1 MDIIFLYLGPILYLL
16 SPASPSRLS
25 TDLLADLSETSSS
38 VRTATRHA
46 HSHLFRRE
54 PSPTR
59 RNLRN
64 GIFNGISSH
73 IPTMAYNPDALYSQP
88 VGAPSTLP
96 TVALTRM
103 NEPGHAPQRDR
114 CAAALQQLLQH
125 LAGIPAGYN
134 DHNLGHYGIAAS
146 NAEYLAKSNQRPH
159 VPPANPGPGPMNQ
172 RTIHLYS
179 MIKVSI

>member
-1 MDIIFLYLGPILYLL
+1 
-16 SPASPSRLS
+16 
-25 TDLLADLSETSSS
+25 
-38 VRTATRHA
+38 
-46 HSHLFRRE
+46 
-54 PSPTR
+54 
-59 RNLRN
+59 
-64 GIFNGISSH
+64 
-73 IPTMAYNPDALYSQP
+73 MAYNPDALYSQP

-159 VPPANPGPGPMNQ
+159 VPPANPGPGPTLLANETTDQ
-172 RTIHLYS
+172 RDRKFRQYYIDRAHYDQYKTTEAWAKQLLLNAIDDEYLAHLKDDVLGYQP
-179 MIKVSI
+179 VSIRSIRRNLMSRIAVGWNSSRVY